1 MAEKT
6 YRAGIIG
13 LRGIAAGP
21 LPKEA
26 SYPLKRLMFTSH
38 AASLALVPQT
48 EVVAYCDL
56 DQGLLDQFKSNWGS
70 TWPDVRP
77 YSDFDKMIAEANLDI
92 LAVCTGDATHRRFV
106 VGAAEAGVKGII
118 CEKPLA
124 TSMED
129 VNSMLKACADNG
141 VPLAVGHTRRWRQ
154 LYHKVRET
162 IRSGAIGPVN
172 TIVAFHSGARAMLF
186 RNGTHIIDGICFF
199 AESPPKQVWSKLED
213 GFDDWDVYR
222 GQGGKDP
229 ASEPAASGFVIHEN
243 GIRSFYVGTKESIAP
258 GTTLEITGPK
268 GQITFSTDSGSA
280 TLLTKGEVSKTS
292 SEELVPDDYQALY
305 YVAAYEELI
314 DLIENGG
321 ESVSAGKYG
330 RWVVQIMTGFLKSH
344 TAGSSLVD
352 VPE

>member
-1 MAEKT
+1 MADKR
-6 YRAGIIG
+6 YRVGIVG
-13 LRGIAAGP
+13 LRNIAARP
-21 LPKEA
+21 PPREPA
-26 SYPLKRLMFTSH
+26 YPLDRLMFTSH
-38 AASLALVPQT
+38 ATCLSLVPQT
-48 EVVAYCDL
+48 EVVAYCDM
-56 DQGLLDQFKSNWGS
+56 DQAMLEQFKGNWDS
-70 TWPDVRP
+70 TWPDAKP
-77 YSDFDKMIAEANLDI
+77 YTDFNKMLAESNLDI
-92 LAVCTGDATHRRFV
+92 LTVCTGDATHGNIV
-106 VGAAEAGVKGII
+106 VGGAEAGVKGII

-124 TSMED
+124 TTMDD
-129 VNSMLKACADNG
+129 VNRMLKACEDNG
-141 VPLAVGHTRRWRQ
+141 VHLSVGHTRRWRQ

-162 IRSGAIGPVN
+162 VRADVIGPIN

-243 GIRSFYVGTKESIAP
+243 GIRSFYVGTKKSIAP
-258 GTTLEITGPK
+258 GTTLRLTGPK
-268 GQITFSTDSGSA
+268 GQITFTTDSGSA
-280 TLLTKGEVSKTS
+280 TLLTQGDVSRTS

-314 DLIENGG
+314 KLIENGG
-321 ESVSAGKYG
+321 EGVSTGKHG

-344 TAGSSLVD
+344 QAGSTLVD

>member
-1 MAEKT
+1 MADKR
-6 YRAGIIG
+6 YRAGIVG

-56 DQGLLDQFKSNWGS
+56 DESLLDQFKSNWGS
-70 TWPDVRP
+70 TWPDARP
-77 YSDFDKMIAEANLDI
+77 YTDFDKMIAEADLDI

-106 VGAAEAGVKGII
+106 VGAAEAGIKGII

-129 VNSMLKACADNG
+129 VNSMLKACEDNG
-141 VPLAVGHTRRWRQ
+141 ANLAVGHTRRWRQ
-154 LYHKVRET
+154 VYHKVRET
-162 IRSGAIGPVN
+162 IESGAIGPVT
-172 TIVAFHSGARAMLF
+172 TIVSLHTGARAMLF
-186 RNGTHIIDGICFF
+186 RNGTHLIDGICFF
-199 AESPPKQVWSKLED
+199 ADSPPKQVWSKLED
-213 GFDDWDVYR
+213 GFDDWDVYK

-229 ASEPAASGFVIHEN
+229 ATEPAASGFILHEN
-243 GIRSFYVGTKESIAP
+243 GVRSFYIGTKESVAP
-258 GTTLEITGPK
+258 RSTIQLTGPK
-268 GQITFSTDSGSA
+268 GQISLTMDSGTATMVTPGKESSA
-280 TLLTKGEVSKTS
+280 AV
-292 SEELVPDDYQALY
+292 EELVPDDYQALY

-344 TAGSSLVD
+344 TAGSTLVD